1 MPNVLFEIR
10 HLIAAPVTLALLLQ
24 FAALAWLM
32 PRLPRPVFWVI
43 AVPFI
48 IQDVLYQITV
58 GTFLFWERPRE
69 FMFTTRLKRLD
80 GIDPH
85 VERFKNVLNEL
96 DKGHV

>member
-10 HLIAAPVTLALLLQ
+10 HLMAAPVTLALLLQ

-32 PRLPRPVFWVI
+32 PRMPRPVFWVI

-48 IQDVLYQITV
+48 IQDVIYQITV

-80 GIDPH
+80 GIDPN